1 MDRIVKIIDEEN
13 NVGEYEILCTFDSD
27 VTKKS
32 YIMYTEHTEDK
43 EGSLLMHAGSY
54 VRDGED
60 FIVNKQLDKQ
70 EYNMISDIM
79 NNIIDYAKN
88 ANK

>member
-1 MDRIVKIIDEEN
+1 
-13 NVGEYEILCTFDSD
+13 
-27 VTKKS
+27 
-32 YIMYTEHTEDK
+32 
-43 EGSLLMHAGSY
+43 MHAGSY